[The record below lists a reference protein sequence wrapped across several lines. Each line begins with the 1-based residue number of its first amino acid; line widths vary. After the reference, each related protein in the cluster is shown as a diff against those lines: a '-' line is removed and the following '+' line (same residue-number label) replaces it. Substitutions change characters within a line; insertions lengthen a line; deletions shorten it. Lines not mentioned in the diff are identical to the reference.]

1 MYIIVH
7 VFFLLLH
14 PRNRPMFSQVVPFQ
28 TCQVEEKE
36 PEEKADETEKPE
48 AGSRVSVAAG
58 KLVSRCF
65 GDLGCNIWTY

>member
-1 MYIIVH
+1 
-7 VFFLLLH
+7 
-14 PRNRPMFSQVVPFQ
+14 MFSQVVPFQ